1 MVALL
6 GMGCTMPGP
15 YMSSGDVMSSGQYK
29 NHQPKTTIIPISNPN
44 DYARLVQ
51 YFSVPYEYRI
61 GLYDVLSVVVVN
73 HPELSSSNSNQISL
87 VQPGQENNQYLSSS
101 TSSNSNNATQGVGY
115 YVDAQGEIVFPLIG
129 NIQVAGLTTKQA
141 SQKIAKKLIK
151 YIRSPMVS
159 LKVTKFNSQRV
170 HVLGEVMQPGIRP
183 VGDRALSILDALSLA
198 GGINSQTADMR
209 HVFVL
214 RSKGQNNIL
223 VYWLDSKSPSALLL
237 AEHFRLLDNDIVY
250 IPPAGVTDW
259 NRFLNQVLPTVQTYW
274 YTRSLVRN

>member
-1 MVALL
+1 M
-6 GMGCTMPGP
+6 
-15 YMSSGDVMSSGQYK
+15 
-29 NHQPKTTIIPISNPN
+29 
-44 DYARLVQ
+44 
-51 YFSVPYEYRI
+51 
-61 GLYDVLSVVVVN
+61 LSVVVLN
-73 HPELSSSNSNQISL
+73 HPELSSSDSNKISL
-87 VQPGQENNQYLSSS
+87 VQPGQENNQYLSN
-101 TSSNSNNATQGVGY
+101 SNSNNATQEVGY
-115 YVDAQGEIVFPLIG
+115 YVDTQGEIVFPLIG
-129 NIQVAGLTTKQA
+129 KVQVAGLTTQQA
-141 SQKIAKKLIK
+141 SQKITIKLAK

-183 VGDRALSILDALSLA
+183 IGDRALSILDALSLA

-214 RSKGQNNIL
+214 RSKDQNNIL
-223 VYWLDSKSPSALLL
+223 VYWLDSKSPAALLL

-259 NRFLNQVLPTVQTYW
+259 NRFLNQILPTVQTYW